1 MTATPATPP
10 PALRPYL
17 TARHEL
23 LWNEADAFAA
33 EHVAPRAIRMEAT
46 PGRVE
51 RKVADLMAARGW
63 FAVTVPPAFGGLG
76 AGHVAKTVL
85 IHRIGCV
92 SAAAAAILQATLIP
106 VGALLHFASYE
117 QKVRWLPRVA
127 DGSLLL
133 SIAVTEP
140 TAGGHIGGIETT
152 AKRAGNEWVITGS
165 KVHIGNSHLAGAHLV
180 IARTA
185 QAGVR
190 TSQAL
195 TAFMVESDRP
205 GLSVADH
212 RPGLGLHG
220 FSVGRLDL
228 DHVRVPTE
236 NVVGETGQGLSVAQ
250 SSSILYGRPNLAAV
264 SLGIHEAV
272 AAITTSYLKA
282 RPRYRDALS
291 DLPVPRDR
299 VGDMEARLRA
309 ARILAYQSVHLLDQ
323 GLSCDA
329 ELINAK
335 YLGHQ
340 WAMTSAQDAMELHG
354 AHALGREYVLQR
366 LWRDI
371 QHTYPPAG
379 TGEVQRIRL
388 ADAAFHEDDI
398 QWSERLAAE
407 TAWAQPDPSAA

>member
-1 MTATPATPP
+1 MPATPTSPP

-23 LWNEADAFAA
+23 LWDEADGFAA
-33 EHVAPRAIRMEAT
+33 DHVAPRAARMEAA

-63 FAVTVPPAFGGLG
+63 FAVTVPSVFGGLG

-85 IHRIGCV
+85 IHRIARV
-92 SAAAAAILQATLIP
+92 SAAAAAMLQATLIP
-106 VGALLHFASYE
+106 VGALLHFATYE
-117 QKVRWLPRVA
+117 QKCRWLPRVA

-140 TAGGHIGGIETT
+140 NAGGHIGGIETT
-152 AKRAGNEWVITGS
+152 AERVGNHWVITGS

-180 IARTA
+180 VARTA
-185 QAGVR
+185 EAGVR

-195 TAFMVESDRP
+195 TAFMVESERH

-220 FSVGRLDL
+220 FSAGRLDL
-228 DHVRVPTE
+228 DRVRVSAD
-236 NVVGETGQGLSVAQ
+236 NVVGGIGQGLSVAQ

-264 SLGIHEAV
+264 SLGIHEAIV
-272 AAITTSYLKA
+272 ATTTARLKA
-282 RPRYRDALS
+282 RPRYRSTLS
-291 DLPVPRDR
+291 DLPVLRDR

-309 ARILAYQSVHLLDQ
+309 GRILAYQSVHLLDQ

-329 ELINAK
+329 DLINAK

-340 WAMTSAQDAMELHG
+340 WAMTSAQDSMELHG
-354 AHALGREYVLQR
+354 AQALDRDYVLQR

-388 ADAAFHEDDI
+388 ADAAFDEDHI

-407 TAWAQPDPSAA
+407 TAWVQPDPTAA

>member
-1 MTATPATPP
+1 MIATPTTPP

-23 LWNEADAFAA
+23 LWDEADAFAA
-33 EHVAPRAIRMEAT
+33 ESIASRAVRMEAA

-51 RKVADLMAARGW
+51 RKIADLMAARGW
-63 FAVTVPPAFGGLG
+63 FSVTVPPAFGGLG
-76 AGHVAKTVL
+76 AGHVAKTILV
-85 IHRIGCV
+85 HRIACV
-92 SAAAAAILQATLIP
+92 SASAATILQATLIP
-106 VGALLHFASYE
+106 VGALLHFGTYE
-117 QKVRWLPRVA
+117 QKSCWLPGVV

-140 TAGGHIGGIETT
+140 RAGGHIGGIETT
-152 AKRAGNEWVITGS
+152 AERVGNQWVINGS
-165 KVHIGNSHLAGAHLV
+165 KIHIGNSHLAGAHLV
-180 IARTA
+180 VARTA
-185 QAGVR
+185 QPGVR

-195 TAFMVESDRP
+195 TAFMVESDRH
-205 GLSVADH
+205 GLSVPAH

-220 FSVGRLDL
+220 FSAGRLDL
-228 DHVRVPTE
+228 DHVRVPAD
-236 NVVGETGQGLSVAQ
+236 NVVGAVGQGKDVAQ
-250 SSSILYGRPNLAAV
+250 SSSILYGRPNLASV
-264 SLGIHEAV
+264 SLGIHEAIV
-272 AAITTSYLKA
+272 ATTTSYLKT
-282 RPRYRDALS
+282 RSRYQGALS
-291 DLPVPRDR
+291 DLPVLRDR
-299 VGDMEARLRA
+299 IGDMEARLRA

-329 ELINAK
+329 DLINAK

-354 AHALGREYVLQR
+354 AQALDRDYVLQR

-388 ADAAFHEDDI
+388 ADAAFNEGHI
-398 QWSERLAAE
+398 QWSERLAAK
-407 TAWAQPDPSAA
+407 TAWAQPDPTAA

>member
-1 MTATPATPP
+1 MPATPATPP

-17 TARHEL
+17 TPHHEL
-23 LWNEADAFAA
+23 LWAEADAFAA
-33 EHVAPRAIRMEAT
+33 EHVAPRAVRMEAA

-63 FAVTVPPAFGGLG
+63 FAVSVPSAFGGLG

-85 IHRIGCV
+85 IHRIACV

-106 VGALLHFASYE
+106 VGALLHFATVE
-117 QKVRWLPRVA
+117 QQARWLPGVA

-140 TAGGHIGGIETT
+140 SAGGHIGGIETT
-152 AKRAGNEWVITGS
+152 AERTGDQWVITGTKS
-165 KVHIGNSHLAGAHLV
+165 HIGNSHLAGAHLV
-180 IARTA
+180 LARTA
-185 QAGVR
+185 EAGVR

-205 GLSVADH
+205 GLTVAGH

-220 FSVGRLDL
+220 FSVGHLDL
-228 DHVRVPTE
+228 DHVRVPAE
-236 NVVGETGQGLSVAQ
+236 NIVGGIGQGLSVAQ

-272 AAITTSYLKA
+272 VATTTARLKA
-282 RPRYRDALS
+282 RRRYRGSLS
-291 DLPVPRDR
+291 DLPVLRDR
-299 VGDMEARLRA
+299 IGDMEARLRA
-309 ARILAYQSVHLLDQ
+309 GRILAYQSVHLLDQ

-329 ELINAK
+329 DLINAK

-340 WAMTSAQDAMELHG
+340 WATTSTQDAMELHG
-354 AHALGREYVLQR
+354 AQALDRDYGLQR

-388 ADAAFHEDDI
+388 ADAAFEENHI
-398 QWSERLAAE
+398 QWSERLAARPGP
-407 TAWAQPDPSAA
+407 TAA

>member
-1 MTATPATPP
+1 MPATPTTPP

-23 LWNEADAFAA
+23 LWQEADAFAA
-33 EHVAPRAIRMEAT
+33 EHVAPRAARMEAT
-46 PGRVE
+46 PHQVE
-51 RKVADLMAARGW
+51 RKIADLMARRGW
-63 FAVTVPPAFGGLG
+63 FAVTIPAAFGGLG

-85 IHRIGCV
+85 VHRIACV

-106 VGALLHFASYE
+106 VGGLLHFATYE
-117 QKVRWLPRVA
+117 QKGRWLPQVA

-140 TAGGHIGGIETT
+140 RAGGHIGGIETT
-152 AKRAGNEWVITGS
+152 AERAGTEWVLTGS
-165 KVHIGNSHLAGAHLV
+165 KAHIGNSHLAGAHLV

-185 QAGVR
+185 EPGVS

-195 TAFMVESDRP
+195 TAFMVESDRH
-205 GLSVADH
+205 GLSVSGH
-212 RPGLGLHG
+212 RAGLGLHG
-220 FSVGRLDL
+220 FSAGRLDL
-228 DHVRVPTE
+228 DQVRVPE
-236 NVVGETGQGLSVAQ
+236 DNVVGEIGQGLSVAQ

-264 SLGIHEAV
+264 SLGIHEVVV
-272 AAITTSYLKA
+272 ATTTAYLKA
-282 RPRYRDALS
+282 RSRYRGALS
-291 DLPVPRDR
+291 DLPVLRDR
-299 VGDMEARLRA
+299 IGDMEARLCA

-323 GLSCDA
+323 GLPCDA
-329 ELINAK
+329 DLINAK

-340 WAMTSAQDAMELHG
+340 WAMQSTQDAMELHG
-354 AHALGREYVLQR
+354 AQALDGDYVLQR

-388 ADAAFHEDDI
+388 ADAALNEDRP

-407 TAWAQPDPSAA
+407 AAWARPDPTAA

>member
-1 MTATPATPP
+1 MPATPATPP

-23 LWNEADAFAA
+23 LWAEADAFAA
-33 EHVAPRAIRMEAT
+33 EHVAPRAVRMEAA

-63 FAVTVPPAFGGLG
+63 FAVTVPSVFGGLA

-85 IHRIGCV
+85 IHRIACV

-106 VGALLHFASYE
+106 VGAVLNFATVE
-117 QKVRWLPRVA
+117 QQARWLPGVA

-140 TAGGHIGGIETT
+140 AAGGHIGGIETT
-152 AKRAGNEWVITGS
+152 AERTGDQWVITGT
-165 KVHIGNSHLAGAHLV
+165 KAHIGNSHLAGAHLV
-180 IARTA
+180 LARTA
-185 QAGVR
+185 APGVR

-195 TAFMVESDRP
+195 TAFLVESDRH
-205 GLSVADH
+205 GLTVANH

-220 FSVGRLDL
+220 FSVGHLDL
-228 DHVRVPTE
+228 DHVRVPAE
-236 NVVGETGQGLSVAQ
+236 NIVGEIGQGLSVAQ
-250 SSSILYGRPNLAAV
+250 SSSILYGRPNLSAV
-264 SLGIHEAV
+264 SLGIHETV
-272 AAITTSYLKA
+272 VTTTTARLKA
-282 RPRYRDALS
+282 RPRYQGALS
-291 DLPVPRDR
+291 DLPVLRDR
-299 VGDMEARLRA
+299 IGDMEARLRA

-323 GLSCDA
+323 GLPCDA
-329 ELINAK
+329 DLINAK

-340 WAMTSAQDAMELHG
+340 WAAQSAQDAMELHG
-354 AHALGREYVLQR
+354 AQALDRDYVLQR

-371 QHTYPPAG
+371 QHTHPPAG

-388 ADAAFHEDDI
+388 ADAAFEEDHI
-398 QWSERLAAE
+398 QWSERLAAD
-407 TAWAQPDPSAA
+407 AAGAQPDPTAA